1 MLFYISG
8 LSHSVW
14 RTSRLNSGITYRG
27 VIKIMHNH
35 RFIYERKL
43 EVFIFKIKPFEFLAA
58 YNDVLWAPRLISNLV
73 ADYIQKR
80 CFCADCEEVPR
91 RAWPSVTKIYQIF
104 YHGPG
109 ISVFNNPPLQANVGI
124 FRLELK

>member
-1 MLFYISG
+1 
-8 LSHSVW
+8 
-14 RTSRLNSGITYRG
+14 
-27 VIKIMHNH
+27 MHNH
-35 RFIYERKL
+35 RFIYESKL

-58 YNDVLWAPRLISNLV
+58 YPDVLWAPRLIPNLV

-91 RAWPSVTKIYQIF
+91 RAWPSVTKIYQFI
-104 YHGPG
+104 G
-109 ISVFNNPPLQANVGI
+109 VFNNPPLQANVGI